1 MNRHPAASRPVG
13 TGRQR
18 GLSLIVVLVALVVMS
33 FAAVALLR
41 SSDTSTLVSGNL
53 AFQRT
58 ALQSGDAGIEAAI
71 EWLEDNAGGGVLHD
85 DDVANGYFATTADA
99 CDLTGTRTPG
109 NAKDDADWLAIDPGN
124 DPTDQCHMQA
134 RQVVRAG
141 IADGFDVRYAI
152 NRVCNSEGDPNNV
165 FAADGKSPMT
175 CSQVGGGTSEG
186 STRSGGSYNN
196 LPLSGETQ
204 TYYRI
209 TVRIAGPRNTVRFVQ
224 AFVVQ

>member
-1 MNRHPAASRPVG
+1 MNTRPARHREAAIA
-13 TGRQR
+13 RQH

-71 EWLEDNAGGGVLHD
+71 EWLESAGGAVLHD
-85 DDVANGYFATTADA
+85 DDAANGYFATTADA

-109 NAKDDADWLAIDPGN
+109 NAKDDIDWIGADPGN
-124 DPTDQCHMQA
+124 ECSMKA
-134 RQVVRAG
+134 RQTLRDG
-141 IADGFDVRYAI
+141 IADGFDVRYVI
-152 NRVCNSEGDPNNV
+152 NRVCNAEGDPDAV
-165 FAADGKSPMT
+165 FASDGVTPMT
-175 CSQVGGGTSEG
+175 CSRVGGGTSEG
-186 STRSGGSYNN
+186 STRSGASYGNV
-196 LPLSGETQ
+196 PLTGDAQ

-209 TVRIAGPRNTVRFVQ
+209 TVRIAGPRNTVRYVQ
-224 AFVVQ
+224 AAVVQ